1 MPPRAA
7 VVLFLVSLAH
17 RAVAEEAA
25 AKKSGVFL
33 AASAGWGMPLG
44 KLGDVDGTGESP
56 KLSNPMAAL
65 APLALEL
72 GYQLIP
78 QLSVSATFQYAFG
91 FLNNC
96 SDCSSRDLYAGAN
109 VAWHF
114 TPDGALTG
122 WAALGAGYERLSFSR
137 HAALGGLPIDIDTW
151 FSGPVFLNGQVGGDI
166 ATSPRISMGGFLAVS
181 VGVYESLSGSLT
193 IDDRTESMSQDIAR
207 TNVHAWVTLGV
218 RGRFDL

>member
-1 MPPRAA
+1 
-7 VVLFLVSLAH
+7 
-17 RAVAEEAA
+17 
-25 AKKSGVFL
+25 
-33 AASAGWGMPLG
+33 MPLG

-114 TPDGALTG
+114 TPTAPSPAGRP
-122 WAALGAGYERLSFSR
+122 WAPAMSDCRSGR
-137 HAALGGLPIDIDTW
+137 HASAGWPSDRHRHVVLRTRVPQRAGWRRHRHLAAHLD
-151 FSGPVFLNGQVGGDI
+151 
-166 ATSPRISMGGFLAVS
+166 GGFLAVS

-207 TNVHAWVTLGV
+207 TNVQRLGDPGV